1 MLADRRRSTTL
12 LSSSDAAVVE
22 ETGEPVP
29 MVQGVA
35 DGFGDHGLGRDA
47 RELLFEPGFERQHE
61 RLAPFLAHR
70 ATRAGA
76 VPPDRL
82 LDRIERRDA
91 LESFA
96 GDRSG
101 AVLGDIEEPK
111 SRRTALH
118 AAAR

>member
-1 MLADRRRSTTL
+1 
-12 LSSSDAAVVE
+12 
-22 ETGEPVP
+22 

-61 RLAPFLAHR
+61 RLTFFLAR
-70 ATRAGA
+70 RPARAGA
-76 VPPDRL
+76 VSPDRL

-96 GDRSG
+96 YDL
-101 AVLGDIEEPK
+101 AVGQDGEFVQLI
-111 SRRTALH
+111 ALDDLDDP
-118 AAAR
+118 AARGGGRICDASP